1 MLSKPSP
8 PPLGSLAV
16 QAPSL
21 TPQLVHVSPATC
33 HNLSLFKD
41 LLREYRRL
49 DDTITM
55 RLNRSNAQ
63 FRDRDRAGISGKGNI
78 QDQAC
83 AYIWKELVENWKR
96 RTEIVD
102 YCVNVVDQS
111 MDEKHK
117 LLDGQVGDA
126 RAQRKTQAG
135 LFADEVKRN
144 QVHNELSV
152 EKIIRKRSLDAFQ
165 SRCQYFS
172 PPMNDTEARKWWD
185 AAQSQEAP

>member
-1 MLSKPSP
+1 MPSP
-8 PPLGSLAV
+8 PLLGSLAV

-21 TPQLVHVSPATC
+21 APQLVYVSPATC

-55 RLNRSNAQ
+55 RLNQ
-63 FRDRDRAGISGKGNI
+63 
-78 QDQAC
+78 
-83 AYIWKELVENWKR
+83 LVENWKR

-102 YCVNVVDQS
+102 YCVDVVDQS
-111 MDEKHK
+111 MNEKRRV
-117 LLDGQVGDA
+117 LEGQHGDA
-126 RAQRKTQAG
+126 RAQRKAQAD
-135 LFADEVKRN
+135 LFAEEVKRN

-152 EKIIRKRSLDAFQ
+152 ERIIRNRSLDGRSHCQPYLPPLVHAFYMHSTAFQ
-165 SRCQYFS
+165 SRCRYFT
-172 PPMNDTEARKWWD
+172 PPMNDVEARKWWN

>member
-1 MLSKPSP
+1 MPSKSS
-8 PPLGSLAV
+8 PPLGSLAI

-41 LLREYRRL
+41 LLKEYRRL

-63 FRDRDRAGISGKGNI
+63 FRDLDREGLGGKGSI
-78 QDQAC
+78 QDRAC
-83 AYIWKELVENWKR
+83 AYVWKELVENWKR

-111 MDEKHK
+111 MSQKHK
-117 LLDGQVGDA
+117 VLDGLEGDA
-126 RAQRKTQAG
+126 KAKRMTQAE

-144 QVHNELSV
+144 QVRNELSV
-152 EKIIRKRSLDAFQ
+152 ETIIRKRSLEAFQ
-165 SRCQYFS
+165 SRCRYFS
-172 PPMNDTEARKWWD
+172 PMNDPETRKWWD
-185 AAQSQEAP
+185 GAQSQEVP

>member
-1 MLSKPSP
+1 MPSP
-8 PPLGSLAV
+8 PPLLGSLAV

-21 TPQLVHVSPATC
+21 APQLVYVSPTTC

-55 RLNRSNAQ
+55 RLNRSDAQ
-63 FRDRDRAGISGKGNI
+63 FRDRDRVGSNKKGNV
-78 QDQAC
+78 QDLAC
-83 AYIWKELVENWKR
+83 EYVWKELVENWKR

-111 MDEKHK
+111 MNEKRRV
-117 LLDGQVGDA
+117 LEGQHGDA
-126 RAQRKTQAG
+126 RAQRKAQAD
-135 LFADEVKRN
+135 LFAEEVKRN

-152 EKIIRKRSLDAFQ
+152 ERIIRKRSLDAFQ
-165 SRCQYFS
+165 SRCRYFT
-172 PPMNDTEARKWWD
+172 PPMNDIEARNWWN

>member
-1 MLSKPSP
+1 MPSKQQQ
-8 PPLGSLAV
+8 PLGSLAV

-21 TPQLVHVSPATC
+21 SPQIVHVSPSTC

-63 FRDRDRAGISGKGNI
+63 FRDRDRAGLTGQGTI

-96 RTEIVD
+96 RTEIID
-102 YCVNVVDQS
+102 YCVDAVDES
-111 MDEKHK
+111 MKEKRMA
-117 LLDGQVGDA
+117 LGNQDGDA
-126 RAQRKTQAG
+126 SAQRKTQAA
-135 LFADEVKRN
+135 LYADEVKRS
-144 QVHNELSV
+144 QVHNELTV
-152 EKIIRKRSLDAFQ
+152 EKIVRHRSLDAFQ
-165 SRCQYFS
+165 ARCRYFV
-172 PPMNDTEARKWWD
+172 PPMTDAEARKWWN
-185 AAQSQEAP
+185 ATREA

>member
-1 MLSKPSP
+1 MPSKPQQ
-8 PPLGSLAV
+8 PLGSLAV

-21 TPQLVHVSPATC
+21 SPQLVHVSQSTC

-63 FRDRDRAGISGKGNI
+63 FRDRDRAGTAGKGNI

-102 YCVNVVDQS
+102 YCVGVVDQS
-111 MDEKHK
+111 MDEKRK
-117 LLDGQVGDA
+117 ALDGQEGDA
-126 RAQRKTQAG
+126 RAQRKTQAA
-135 LFADEVKRN
+135 LFADEVKRS

-152 EKIIRKRSLDAFQ
+152 EKIVRQRSLDAFQ
-165 SRCQYFS
+165 TRCRYFS
-172 PPMNDTEARKWWD
+172 PPTTDAEARKWWD
-185 AAQSQEAP
+185 TAQSRES

>member
-1 MLSKPSP
+1 MPSKSS
-8 PPLGSLAV
+8 PPLGSLAI

-21 TPQLVHVSPATC
+21 APQLVHVSPGTC
-33 HNLSLFKD
+33 HDLSLFKD

-63 FRDRDRAGISGKGNI
+63 FRDRDREGTGGKGSI
-78 QDQAC
+78 QDRAC
-83 AYIWKELVENWKR
+83 VYVWRELVENWKR

-111 MDEKHK
+111 MSEKHK
-117 LLDGQVGDA
+117 LLDGLEGDA
-126 RAQRKTQAG
+126 KAQRKTQAE

-144 QVHNELSV
+144 QVRNELSV

-165 SRCQYFS
+165 SRCRYFT
-172 PPMNDTEARKWWD
+172 PPMNDLEARKWWD
-185 AAQSQEAP
+185 GAQSQEAL